1 MKYVIQ
7 LISLIAL
14 VFTVNT
20 ALARTGPK
28 PPPAPEPVNLENV
41 VTVSG
46 DNGDFESPV
55 AALNSIGDDA
65 AEDNQYVIQI
75 GPGVYDIGD
84 AKIEMK
90 PWVKIEGAGR
100 MFTIIR
106 GSRDSNFN
114 DDAAA
119 MVIGANNALLIGIG
133 IENTGS
139 GDYSTGI
146 RNDNTSPSIK
156 NVRVSAT
163 GSVTNI
169 GISMSNSYSQLVNVK
184 THFYDDVNINSSDN
198 YIGIWMDNN
207 SLPKLLEVSTAPL
220 VNNGT
225 GVVVDNYS
233 SPFIVDSELVGNP
246 GLELKDDASG
256 MVVNNL
262 IVGGVLRAVTNTGGT
277 VCRGNYDENLGDVD
291 CAVTTLH

>member
-20 ALARTGPK
+20 ALARNGPK

-75 GPGVYDIGD
+75 GPGVYDIGE
-84 AKIEMK
+84 AQIEMK

-100 MFTIIR
+100 MFTIIK
-106 GSRDSNFN
+106 GSRSSSYNN
-114 DDAAA
+114 EDAA
-119 MVIGANNALLIGIG
+119 MIIGANKALLIGIG

-139 GDYSTGI
+139 GGYSTGI
-146 RNDNTSPSIK
+146 RNDDASPSIK
-156 NVRVSAT
+156 KVRVSAT
-163 GSVTNI
+163 GSATHY

-184 THFYDDVNINSSDN
+184 THIKDVVNASSDN
-198 YIGIWMDNN
+198 YIGIWMYN
-207 SLPKLLEVSTAPL
+207 STPKLLEVSTAPL
-220 VNNGT
+220 FYNGT
-225 GVVVDNYS
+225 GVVVNNS
-233 SPFIVDSELVGNP
+233 APFIVDSELVGNP
-246 GLELKDDASG
+246 GLELADGASG
-256 MVVNNL
+256 KVVNNL
-262 IVGGVLRAVTNTGGT
+262 IVGGVLRAVSYTGGT

-291 CAVTTLH
+291 CAVTPRP

>member
-20 ALARTGPK
+20 ALARNGPK

-75 GPGVYDIGD
+75 GPGVYDIGE
-84 AKIEMK
+84 AQIEMK

-100 MFTIIR
+100 MFTIIK
-106 GSRDSNFN
+106 GSRSSSYN
-114 DDAAA
+114 DEDAA
-119 MVIGANNALLIGIG
+119 MIIGANKALLIGIG

-220 VNNGT
+220 SYNGT
-225 GVVVDNYS
+225 GVVVNNS
-233 SPFIVDSELVGNP
+233 APFIVDSELVGKP
-246 GLELKDDASG
+246 GLELADVASG
-256 MVVNNL
+256 KVVNNL

-277 VCRGNYDENLGDVD
+277 VCRGNYDENLGDVV